1 MNIYEKLQKCRV
13 ELQSKG
19 LNKSGNNKFAGY
31 TYFELS
37 DFLPTINHLC
47 LEHKLMTQT
56 SFTNDIAILRIINA
70 EAPDEVI
77 EFTSPMASAQLKGC
91 HDIQNLGAVETYQ
104 RRYLLVTAFEIVEN
118 DALDP
123 LNGKDD
129 KSKNDSNSNSKNTN
143 SNQKKLSEAQIKRM
157 YAIANSKGYDN
168 AKVVK
173 GILSRY
179 NCKPEDMTKQQY
191 DEVCSGYEKLGAQ
204 NGN

>member
-13 ELQSKG
+13 ELQNKG
-19 LNKSGNNKFAGY
+19 LSKTGNNKFANY

-37 DFLPTINHLC
+37 DFLPTINQMC
-47 LEHKLMTQT
+47 LDHKLMTQT
-56 SFTNDIAILRIINA
+56 SFTNELATLKIINA
-70 EAPDEVI
+70 EAPEEVI

-123 LNGKDD
+123 TNGKDD
-129 KSKNDSNSNSKNTN
+129 KAKNDSNSNSKNSN
-143 SNQKKLSEAQIKRM
+143 SGQKKLSEAQIKRM

>member
-37 DFLPTINHLC
+37 DFLPTINQMC
-47 LEHKLMTQT
+47 LDHKLMTQT
-56 SFTNDIAILRIINA
+56 SFTNELATLKIINV
-70 EAPDEVI
+70 EAPEEVI

-129 KSKNDSNSNSKNTN
+129 KPKNNGNDSSSP
-143 SNQKKLSEAQIKRM
+143 KKLSEAQLKRM
-157 YAIANSKGYDN
+157 YAIAKTAGYDAN
-168 AKVVK
+168 KVVK

-179 NCKPEDMTKQQY
+179 NCKPENMTKQQY